1 MPSSY
6 PAERPGSPFLARLLP
21 EADPPHARWY
31 DRAAWLWCFAALIV
45 ILRTFDD
52 YGITMDEA
60 PHLGYG
66 TQLLNW
72 YDSGFRNTG
81 ALTFRTNYYYGGGFD
96 LLGAMFRNLVK
107 PMGPYSAIHL
117 LGGLVG
123 VLGLLGV
130 WRLGRVLAGPR
141 AGLIA
146 CVLLTVNPVY
156 WGHLT
161 NNPKD
166 PPFAV
171 AYVWSVAFMIAAI
184 AALPR
189 PSRALLARLA
199 IAVGLA
205 LSVRVAGL
213 LLICMFGLVLLLWA
227 VHAGALRRSVVAFA
241 AQLGAVSRIGV
252 GVTLGAWLVMLLG
265 WPWAQLDPLRRPL
278 IALTR
283 MSKFDAHRRLMPF
296 AGEDIWNF
304 DIGWDYL
311 PHYFGLQTPEFVLV
325 LAIVGTLYGAYT
337 VLRYATRR
345 EQPRQVLALL
355 LLGMAIW
362 LPPLYAVVKGS
373 ILYDGYR
380 HFLFVVPPL
389 CALAAVMVELGLQRL
404 RSRALRGA
412 LAGLVVVGVVDIGAQ
427 MVRLHPHEYVYF
439 NRLIGGLPGAV
450 DKYDTDYYGNSF
462 KEAIEG
468 LKAYLWRT
476 EPEAYLNTVY
486 YLTGCISMKTA
497 RYYSPPNF
505 LSFKDRRGTKIA
517 DFQTGYTRYHCDD
530 RYSDAPE
537 IFRVER
543 YGARLN
549 IVRDLRGLPDAAR
562 LETAAFRTFRP
573 SGARSVPVPASASAP
588 ALPVPDDDDTHEND
602 TPAADSDSPRPARA
616 EDSDSPRP
624 APAEDSDSPRPA
636 RAEDTEP

>member
-1 MPSSY
+1 MPSSF

-21 EADPPHARWY
+21 EADPPNARWY
-31 DRAAWLWCFAALIV
+31 DRAAWLWCLVAAIV
-45 ILRTFDD
+45 IVRTFGD

-72 YDSGFRNTG
+72 YNSGFQDPG

-96 LLGAMFRNLVK
+96 LLGAVFRNLAK
-107 PMGPYSAIHL
+107 PMGPYAAIHL

-141 AGLIA
+141 AGLMA

-156 WGHLT
+156 WGHLC

-171 AYVWSVAFMIAAI
+171 AYVWAVAFMIAAI

-189 PSRALLARLA
+189 PSRALLAKLA

-213 LLICMFGLVLLLWA
+213 LLICMFALVLALWA
-227 VHAGALRRSVVAFA
+227 VHAGAVRRSLIGFA
-241 AQLGAVSRIGV
+241 RQLGAVSRIGL
-252 GVTLGAWLVMLLG
+252 GVTAGAWLVMLLG

-283 MSKFDAHRRLMPF
+283 MSKFDAHRRQMPF

-311 PHYFGLQTPEFVLV
+311 PHYFGLQTPEFVLALV
-325 LAIVGTLYGAYT
+325 LVGTLYGAYT
-337 VLRYATRR
+337 VLRYGARR
-345 EQPRQVLALL
+345 EQPRQALALL

-389 CALAAVMVELGLQRL
+389 CALAAVMLELGLQSL
-404 RSRALRGA
+404 RSRALRGVA
-412 LAGLVVVGVVDIGAQ
+412 TGLIVVAVADIGVQ

-462 KEAIEG
+462 REALVD

-476 EPEAYLNTVY
+476 EPDAYLNTIY
-486 YLTGCISMKTA
+486 YITGCISMKTA
-497 RYYSPPNF
+497 RYYTPPNF
-505 LSFKDRRGTKIA
+505 LSFKDRPGIKIA
-517 DFQTGYTRYHCDD
+517 DFHTGYTRYHCDLK
-530 RYSDAPE
+530 YPDAPE
-537 IFRVER
+537 ILRVER
-543 YGARLN
+543 LGARLN
-549 IVRDLRGLPDAAR
+549 IVKDLRGLPDMAR
-562 LETAAFRTFRP
+562 LESASRRSFRP
-573 SGARSVPVPASASAP
+573 SVPAPVPM
-588 ALPVPDDDDTHEND
+588 PDDDDDDTAEND
-602 TPAADSDSPRPARA
+602 TPAADSETRRPAAA
-616 EDSDSPRP
+616 EDI
-624 APAEDSDSPRPA
+624 
-636 RAEDTEP
+636 EP